1 MALNF
6 FSILSSTIF
15 LSIFAIAI
23 SLNFRISKF
32 LNLSH
37 GSIFALGAY
46 VAYYTIKSGVIPGV
60 ILSAIFAFFTGVVL
74 YFIIKKI
81 GNGIF
86 EATIISLGFA
96 IGLEEIL
103 RIVHGKGYYLIVES
117 SLTLAGIDFW
127 ELVQGLM
134 LLIILAILFLVY
146 NSKFGIKLKFVE
158 DDDFLARIYGVNY
171 EKLSLLCIAL
181 TSSITGLLGFFSST
195 SQALYPG
202 IGWMPLISG
211 ILIAAITA
219 LFRSVGL
226 IHYAK
231 IVLIAFIYSLF
242 ISIVMC

>member
-15 LSIFAIAI
+15 LSIFAIVI

-46 VAYYTIKSGVIPGV
+46 VAYYTIKSGIVMGMFLAAV
-60 ILSAIFAFFTGVVL
+60 LAFFTGVIL
-74 YFIIKKI
+74 YLLIKKI

-103 RIVHGKGYYLIVES
+103 RIAHGKGYYLIVES
-117 SLTLAGIDFW
+117 NLMFAGIDFW
-127 ELVQGLM
+127 EIMQGLM
-134 LLIILAILFLVY
+134 LLIILIALFVVY
-146 NSKFGIKLKFVE
+146 KSKTGIKLKFVE
-158 DDDFLARIYGVNY
+158 DDEFLARIYGVDY
-171 EKLSLLCIAL
+171 EKFSLFCIAL
-181 TSSITGLLGFFSST
+181 TSSAIGLLGFLSST

-202 IGWMPLISG
+202 IGWMPLIAG

-219 LFRSVGL
+219 LFRSIGL
-226 IHYAK
+226 AHYTK
-231 IVLIAFIYSLF
+231 IVLIAFVYSL
-242 ISIVMC
+242 IVSIFLS